1 MTEATYVV
9 LEIEDRPSSGGLR
22 SFGTQPGFG
31 TRSIDGAAGMGAS
44 RAAPVKVKVS
54 SEKMTEAQA
63 ADLRKNTRT
72 LAERAFPIRLIKP
85 MGDPVPA
92 AADATAWGLAAT
104 MTDKSKFDGTGATVA
119 VLDTGIDPAHPA
131 FAHLGARLVRKD
143 FTKDFTTDA
152 EEAMDFHGHG
162 THCAGTIFGG
172 TVGTTR
178 IGIAPGVARAL
189 VAKVL
194 PDDRAGDLGMLVRAM
209 QWADAE
215 KANIVSMS
223 LGFDFPGMVAQ
234 LVDEGTPQTVA
245 VSNALVLFTRNLR
258 IFDRLMYLQNAD
270 TPMLVVAA
278 SGNESDRPNGVRI
291 SASLP
296 AAADQVVVVGAYG
309 RKGKSYEIASFS
321 NTDVT
326 LSAPGVGI
334 LSAGLGGGLTEM
346 SGTSQAC
353 PHVAGLAALWW
364 HKLTDS
370 NQDPTAER
378 LRQELFGNA
387 KSVKFPPDTLSSD
400 YGRGRA
406 FAP

>member
-9 LEIEDRPSSGGLR
+9 LEIEDKPSSGGLK
-22 SFGTQPGFG
+22 SFGPQTGFG
-31 TRSIDGAAGMGAS
+31 TRSMGGAS
-44 RAAPVKVKVS
+44 GGGRSAPVKVKVT

-63 ADLRKNTRT
+63 ADLRKNART

-92 AADATAWGLAAT
+92 AADAIAWGLAAT

-119 VLDTGIDPAHPA
+119 VLDTGIDPSHPA

-143 FTKDFTTDA
+143 FTKAFTTDA
-152 EEAMDFHGHG
+152 EEAMDFDGHG

-178 IGIAPGVARAL
+178 IGIAPGIGRAL
-189 VAKVL
+189 IAKVL
-194 PDDRAGDLGMLVRAM
+194 PDDRPGDSGMLVRAM
-209 QWADAE
+209 QWAAAE
-215 KANIVSMS
+215 NANIISMS

-234 LVDEGTPQTVA
+234 LVEEGTPQTVA

-258 IFDRLMYLQNAD
+258 IFDRLMYYQSAD
-270 TPMLVVAA
+270 SDMLVVAA
-278 SGNESDRPNGVRI
+278 AGNESDRPKGVRI

-309 RKGKSYEIASFS
+309 RKGKGYEIAPFS

-353 PHVAGLAALWW
+353 PHIAGLAALWW
-364 HKLTDS
+364 HKLADS
-370 NQDPTAER
+370 NDVPSAEKVR
-378 LRQELFGNA
+378 EKLFGAA
-387 KSVKFPPDTLSSD
+387 KSAKFPPDTATAD

>member
-9 LEIEDRPSSGGLR
+9 LEIEDRPSSGGHK
-22 SFGTQPGFG
+22 SFGPQTGFA
-31 TRSIDGAAGMGAS
+31 TRSASGVGGAS
-44 RAAPVKVKVS
+44 RAAPVQVNVKVT

-63 ADLRKNTRT
+63 VDLRKNART
-72 LAERAFPIRLIKP
+72 LAERAFPITLIKP

-92 AADATAWGLAAT
+92 AADAYAWGLAAT

-119 VLDTGIDPAHPA
+119 VLDTGIDPTHPA
-131 FAHLGARLVRKD
+131 FAHLGERLVRKD
-143 FTKDFTTDA
+143 FTKAFTTDA
-152 EEAMDFHGHG
+152 EEAMDFEGHG

-172 TVGTTR
+172 TVGNTR
-178 IGIAPGVARAL
+178 IGIAPGIERAL

-194 PDDRAGDLGMLVRAM
+194 PDDRPGDSGMLVRAM
-209 QWADAE
+209 QWAAAE
-215 KANIVSMS
+215 RANIISMS

-234 LVDEGTPQTVA
+234 LVEEGTPQTVA
-245 VSNALVLFTRNLR
+245 VSNALVLFTRNQR
-258 IFDRLMYLQNAD
+258 IFDRLMYYQNAD
-270 TPMLVVAA
+270 SDMLVVAA
-278 SGNESDRPNGVRI
+278 AGNESDRPNGVRI

-296 AAADQVVVVGAYG
+296 AAADHVVVVGAYG
-309 RKGKSYEIASFS
+309 RKGKGYEIASFS

-326 LSAPGVGI
+326 LSAPGVRI
-334 LSAGLGGGLTEM
+334 LSAGLGGGLAEM

-364 HKLTDS
+364 HKLVDS
-370 NQDPTAER
+370 NEDPSAEK
-378 LRQELFGNA
+378 LREKLFGNA
-387 KSVKFPPDTLSSD
+387 KAVKFPPDTLSAD